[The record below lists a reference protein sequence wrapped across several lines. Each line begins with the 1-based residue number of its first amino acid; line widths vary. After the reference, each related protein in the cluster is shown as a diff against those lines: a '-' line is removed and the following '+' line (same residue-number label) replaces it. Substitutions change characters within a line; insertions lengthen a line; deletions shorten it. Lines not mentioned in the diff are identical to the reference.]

1 MKTQMDVTRRRFIQ
15 ATALTGVGFMVGSS
29 ANAQPSTTGDPQAA
43 CLETDK
49 LVFNHFVK
57 VCSDNTV
64 TVVIKHLDKGQGVTT
79 GLTAIVA
86 EELGADWEQ
95 MRWEFAVADTKRYNN
110 LLWGPAQGTGGS
122 TAIANSWMQLRQAG
136 ASAKY
141 MLIQAAA
148 NTWQVPAAEVSLVEG
163 KLLHPTG
170 KTATIGEMAIAA
182 SQLTPPQNPTLK
194 QPKDF
199 TIIGHKLPRIDS
211 REKTTGKAQYTIDV
225 KRPNMLNAAIVHPPK
240 FGAKAISIDDSQAKA
255 IPGVS
260 EVINTPRGVAVLA
273 DSYWTALQAKQRLNI
288 QWDLSKVENR
298 SSDQLHTEMDQ
309 LTRQAGTT
317 VKTRG
322 SIDSAFSSASKTVE
336 LNFAFPYLAHAT
348 MEPMNCVVELTD
360 SECHIWTGCQ
370 IPTSD
375 QWAIKSITGLPLEKI
390 FIHTQFAGGSFG
402 RRAVPDSDYVA
413 EAVMVAKA
421 MKNKQPVKLQW
432 SREDDMKAGRYRPM
446 AHHQLTAS
454 LDSEGN
460 ISGWRQRVVSQA
472 LLRGTPFEAMIT
484 GPIDVTMTEGATQ
497 LPYQI
502 PNFAVEGT
510 EVPVGVPV
518 LWWRSVGHSFNGY
531 VTEVF
536 FDELAH
542 AAQKDPFAWRMELLA
557 NHPKH
562 QAVLKLAADNANW
575 GTPLPAG
582 KARGIALHE
591 SFNTIVAQ
599 VAEVTLNRDGS
610 YSVDKV
616 TCAVDCGVAITPD
629 VVKAQMEGGIGF
641 GLSAIMGEK
650 VTLNNGEV
658 VQSNFHDYTPLRINQ
673 MPAIDVHIM
682 PSAEAPTG
690 VGEPGVPPIGP
701 AVANALR
708 VLTGKAITQLPI
720 GSNVA

>member
-15 ATALTGVGFMVGSS
+15 ASALTGVGFMVGCST
-29 ANAQPSTTGDPQAA
+29 NAPQNAAATAEAA

-49 LVFNHFVK
+49 LIFNHFVK

-86 EELGADWEQ
+86 EELGADWDQ
-95 MRWEFAVADTKRYNN
+95 MRWEFAVADAKRYNN

-136 ASAKY
+136 ASAKH

-148 NTWQVPAAEVSLVEG
+148 NTWQVPAAEILLDQG
-163 KLLHPTG
+163 KLLHPSG
-170 KTATIGEMAIAA
+170 KTAAIGDMAIAA
-182 SQLTPPQNPTLK
+182 SQLIPPQNPPLK
-194 QPKDF
+194 DPKDF
-199 TIIGHKLPRIDS
+199 TLIGHKLPRIDS
-211 REKTTGKAQYTIDV
+211 REKSTGKAQYTIDV
-225 KRPNMLNAAIVHPPK
+225 KRPNMLNAAIVHPPR
-240 FGAKAISIDDSQAKA
+240 FGAKAVRIDDSQAKA
-255 IPGVS
+255 MPGVS
-260 EVINTPRGVAVLA
+260 EVINTPRGVAIIA

-288 QWDLSKVENR
+288 QWDFSQAENR
-298 SSDQLHTEMDQ
+298 SSAQLHTEMNQ
-309 LTRQAGTT
+309 LARKAGTS
-317 VKTRG
+317 VKNRG
-322 SIDSAFSSASKTVE
+322 DFNAALSSAAKTIE
-336 LNFAFPYLAHAT
+336 LNFEFPYLAHAT

-370 IPTSD
+370 IPTAD
-375 QWAIKSITGLPLEKI
+375 KWAIKAITGLPLEKI

-413 EAVMVAKA
+413 EAVMIAKA
-421 MKNKQPVKLQW
+421 MNNKQPVKLQW

-502 PNFAVEGT
+502 PHFAVEGT

-518 LWWRSVGHSFNGY
+518 LWWRSVGHTFNGY

-542 AAQKDPFAWRMELLA
+542 AAKKDPVAWRMDLLKD
-557 NHPKH
+557 HPRH
-562 QAVLKLAADNANW
+562 QAVLKLAADKSGW
-575 GTPLPAG
+575 GEPLPKG
-582 KARGIALHE
+582 KARGVALHE
-591 SFNTIVAQ
+591 SFSTIVAQ
-599 VAEVTLNRDGS
+599 VAEITLNSDGS
-610 YSVDKV
+610 YKVDKV
-616 TCAVDCGVAITPD
+616 TCAVDCGIAITPD
-629 VVKAQMEGGIGF
+629 VVRAQMEGGIGF
-641 GLSAIMGEK
+641 GLSAIIGEK

-658 VQSNFHDYTPLRINQ
+658 VQSNFHDYTPLRIQQ
-673 MPAIDVHIM
+673 MPDIDVHIV

-690 VGEPGVPPIGP
+690 VGEPGTPPIGP

-708 VLTGKAITQLPI
+708 VLTGKPITQLPI
-720 GSNVA
+720 GPVVS